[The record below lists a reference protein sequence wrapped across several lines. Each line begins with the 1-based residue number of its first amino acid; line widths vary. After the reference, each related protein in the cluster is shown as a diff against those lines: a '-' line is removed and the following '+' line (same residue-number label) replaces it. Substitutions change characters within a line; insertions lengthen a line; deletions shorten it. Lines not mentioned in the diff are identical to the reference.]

1 MQRIVATLDASSTP
15 STDPPDLRCRFLS
28 GATAPATLRD
38 RRIECTRPD
47 GASPDEEFEVETVDG
62 GAVLYRG
69 RGDKRRG
76 LHARARAT
84 CGGALLPYSIISL
97 SYILFTTT
105 DGGVRMVV
113 LLHAFSLG
121 FSAMALAGIFCA
133 YEAAGVVVNLL
144 AGMAGSRYGIKA
156 TLLCGLTCQLA
167 ALALLAAW
175 TPRASEAAATGAGT
189 NARAIALV
197 TASQIL
203 NGISKDLTKLE
214 GKTVTKLVTPGER
227 DSQLFKLVAWIT
239 AFKNSAK
246 GVGYLL
252 GAVLLSWSYHG
263 SLAFMAVLIL
273 AAYPWAWAA
282 LDWNLGRTPV
292 AEASATPTAK
302 PTGTALLRAALT
314 VNSRVGWLSA
324 ARLLL
329 FASRDLWFEVAL
341 PYFLRDP
348 ASGIGWPRAAV
359 GGFLAAWIIVYGQVQ
374 AHSGPTILKPLRQH
388 PPTSLVA
395 ALWAALLAPLPGGA
409 AAALYSGRL
418 FGPAAPRGAAIA
430 TLTTLLYTFCVVFA
444 VNSAVHSFL
453 VVRYAD
459 GDKVA
464 TTVGVYYS
472 SNAAGRLLGTLLS
485 GVLYTYA
492 PGPLP
497 SRFGA
502 CMVAAAVFA
511 AAAAVV
517 VAGVPDPDARARG
530 VACGACGPCCLG
542 APVVVEGD
550 GAIKPAHGVE
560 LAAPTVQE
568 AGR

>member
-1 MQRIVATLDASSTP
+1 MHRLLATLDTPP
-15 STDPPDLRCRFLS
+15 STATPPADLRCRFRG
-28 GATAPATLRD
+28 GASAPATLVRGG
-38 RRIECTRPD
+38 RAVECERPD
-47 GASPDEEFEVETVDG
+47 GAAPGETFDVVAGDV
-62 GAVLYRG
+62 AVLYSG
-69 RGDKRRG
+69 CGDKRG
-76 LHARARAT
+76 LVDRARAT

-121 FSAMALAGIFCA
+121 FSAMALAGVFCA

-156 TLLCGLTCQLA
+156 TLLAGLTCQLV
-167 ALALLAAW
+167 ALGLLAAW
-175 TPRASEAAATGAGT
+175 TPRASTAAAGAGT
-189 NARAIALV
+189 SVGAIALV
-197 TASQIL
+197 TISQIL
-203 NGISKDLTKLE
+203 NGIAKDLTKLG

-227 DSQLFKLVAWIT
+227 HTQLFKLVAWIT
-239 AFKNSAK
+239 GFKNSAK
-246 GVGYLL
+246 GFGYLL
-252 GAVLLSWSYHG
+252 GAALLTWSYHG
-263 SLAFMAVLIL
+263 ALAFMAALIL
-273 AAYPWAWAA
+273 AAYPWAWVG
-282 LDWNLGRTPV
+282 LDWKLGRAP
-292 AEASATPTAK
+292 ADASSTK
-302 PTGTALLRAALT
+302 PTGVALLRAALS
-314 VNSRVGWLSA
+314 VNSRVGWLSG

-348 ASGIGWPRAAV
+348 ASGIGWPRVSV
-359 GGFLAAWIIVYGQVQ
+359 GAFLAAWIIIYGQVQ
-374 AHSGPTILKPLRQH
+374 AHSGPLILSPLRQH
-388 PPTSLVA
+388 PPTSTVA
-395 ALWAALLAPLPGGA
+395 ALWAALLAPLPGSA

-418 FGPAAPRGAAIA
+418 FGPAAPKGAAIA

-472 SNAAGRLLGTLLS
+472 SNAAGRLVGTLLS

-511 AAAAVV
+511 AAAAAV
-517 VAGVPDPDARARG
+517 VAYVPDPDARARG
-530 VACGACGPCCLG
+530 LSCGACLGPCG
-542 APVVVEGD
+542 AAGEEEGVT
-550 GAIKPAHGVE
+550 PAEDPKGDTP
-560 LAAPTVQE
+560 ANPC
-568 AGR
+568 